1 MKSSQ
6 AKILVILTILIIVIT
21 IVISY
26 YLVSNK
32 SNYTENQPDRYP
44 TEYPDSTTEEYEVNK
59 NPEWLS
65 LTTVRSFGWPITD
78 KTYQIREFTQF
89 TLGFD
94 ADKKQAAWVAYE
106 LLPAEIEGNV
116 GNRPRFRPDPSLAA
130 SASPE
135 DYTNSGYDRGHLAPA
150 ADFTYSRDAIEE
162 TFYMSNIS
170 PQLPDLNRGI
180 WRQLE
185 EQTRRWSLEK
195 GRIWIVTGPVFSVR
209 NKRIGKNKVA
219 IPKGFYKVLFTP
231 DTEPPE
237 MLAFYLQNKYYNQ
250 ELEQLATTVDDLE
263 TLTNY
268 NFFSSLPDSLEN
280 KWEANLDK
288 SKWFRLN

>member
-32 SNYTENQPDRYP
+32 SNYTENHPDRYP

-116 GNRPRFRPDPSLAA
+116 GNRPRFKPDPSLAA

-150 ADFTYSRDAIEE
+150 ADFTYSRDATEE

-263 TLTNY
+263 TLTKY